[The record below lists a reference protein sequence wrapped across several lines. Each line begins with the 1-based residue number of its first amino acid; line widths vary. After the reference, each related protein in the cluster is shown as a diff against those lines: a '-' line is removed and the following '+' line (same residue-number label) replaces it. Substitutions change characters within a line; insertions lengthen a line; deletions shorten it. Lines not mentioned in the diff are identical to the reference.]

1 MAMADLFDA
10 PIFIF
15 PYSDIR
21 FPGQASDERILYVA
35 REAKVMR
42 FLRSVFVL
50 LAAAM
55 LLIVSQIVLGIL
67 TQMANVELGLW
78 QVVLF
83 AVGIVFGAV
92 GLWWVNTTW
101 QKSVFIITNR
111 RLTKFI
117 YVTPWN
123 RYNLSVTLDMIE
135 DTGAYSRGYFEALV
149 KIGTFTARSAA
160 GNREEKYFFVDHVE
174 YAEDLANYVNKVLFM
189 FKNDVAKLDTFRPF
203 ITEKGAAREHFI
215 KEHPEFTN

>member
-1 MAMADLFDA
+1 MINA
-10 PIFIF
+10 
-15 PYSDIR
+15 
-21 FPGQASDERILYVA
+21 Q
-35 REAKVMR
+35 
-42 FLRSVFVL
+42 
-50 LAAAM
+50 
-55 LLIVSQIVLGIL
+55 LG
-67 TQMANVELGLW
+67 MW
-78 QVVLF
+78 HVVLF
-83 AVGIVFGAV
+83 VTAIMFGGI
-92 GLWWVNTTW
+92 GLWWIDTTW

-117 YVTPWN
+117 YATPWN

-174 YAEDLANYVNKVLFM
+174 HAEDLANYVNKVLFM
-189 FKNDVAKLDTFRPF
+189 FKNDVIKLDTFRPF
-203 ITEKGAAREHFI
+203 VTEKGAAREHFI